1 MWRPG
6 VGTGRSQHSSGQS
19 SQKTPRLQ
27 RAEPPGGHDDS
38 IWTAAPWLSNLERR
52 PIQRPPVSSRSISI
66 SSTHLMLSMCVRQ
79 WIQTQCGSPVGAG
92 QGGISTR
99 WQGYESSLHVRC
111 KGTLHYVSGGRRVL
125 DCVFFGR
132 LLQQGANGGCW
143 KALENRISPGKVGL
157 RRAGIGRID
166 PDTTVRGI
174 NTEDTCRLRRI
185 EHRPSPCSLRSPPT
199 SRTPKGESHRRGARG
214 NRSSGMWA
222 EDKTNG
228 SVSPL
233 LSFRVRDVRAA

>member
-1 MWRPG
+1 MAQQS
-6 VGTGRSQHSSGQS
+6 GTSSHTTSARQQSVHIDIFHTSHAFYVRAAMDTEPNVAAQSEPVKGALVPAGRGT
-19 SQKTPRLQ
+19 K
-27 RAEPPGGHDDS
+27 
-38 IWTAAPWLSNLERR
+38 
-52 PIQRPPVSSRSISI
+52 
-66 SSTHLMLSMCVRQ
+66 
-79 WIQTQCGSPVGAG
+79 
-92 QGGISTR
+92 
-99 WQGYESSLHVRC
+99 SSLHVRC
-111 KGTLHYVSGGRRVL
+111 KGTLHSVSGGRRVL

-143 KALENRISPGKVGL
+143 KALENRMSPGKVGS
-157 RRAGIGRID
+157 RRAGIGLID

-199 SRTPKGESHRRGARG
+199 SRTPKGESPRRGVRG